1 MKKILLLLLF
11 LFIPKVDALTYSDY
25 SDFSEFSD
33 KQIENSPL
41 VDVVTEKRYKY
52 YKLNREDGP
61 YLMAGTNSNYA
72 YIDYNDYI
80 LSDFSPVLYEK
91 PDETNRVITSKT
103 EYKYQRVSPVNY
115 LQINLAKTSPRIQI
129 KSLKIYQKDKEITDY
144 DIIGYYTSFEVATAS
159 GPISPNGWIKIR
171 LHDNYYLDELKITL
185 ELEGSYNNIEY
196 TYTAGYDDVVYM
208 SNDFKYQNT
217 DNLKTEF
224 LFKNSSLKNPK
235 FEYFYDNDREESNVL
250 KKTSETRT
258 IYRYQDK
265 LYRHYNLE
273 KIYNDKYTKEPDGD
287 FIYKDNN
294 DYKIYYAYRT
304 RSIIETD
311 NLTANNFIQ
320 PKRSLKEPLNNNEV
334 KNINDSN
341 KKTLTSNSS
350 DNYQRPLE
358 KTEYQKANIIDNY
371 SNENNNLI
379 YLIYFLI
386 FFILSIIILLLS
398 KCYKSKINCG
408 KV

>member
-33 KQIENSPL
+33 KQIEKSPL

-80 LSDFSPVLYEK
+80 LSDFSPVLYKK

-129 KSLKIYQKDKEITDY
+129 KSLKIYQNDKEITDY

-171 LHDNYYLDELKITL
+171 LHDN
-185 ELEGSYNNIEY
+185 
-196 TYTAGYDDVVYM
+196 
-208 SNDFKYQNT
+208 
-217 DNLKTEF
+217 
-224 LFKNSSLKNPK
+224 
-235 FEYFYDNDREESNVL
+235 
-250 KKTSETRT
+250 
-258 IYRYQDK
+258 
-265 LYRHYNLE
+265 
-273 KIYNDKYTKEPDGD
+273 
-287 FIYKDNN
+287 
-294 DYKIYYAYRT
+294 
-304 RSIIETD
+304 
-311 NLTANNFIQ
+311 
-320 PKRSLKEPLNNNEV
+320 
-334 KNINDSN
+334 
-341 KKTLTSNSS
+341 
-350 DNYQRPLE
+350 
-358 KTEYQKANIIDNY
+358 
-371 SNENNNLI
+371 
-379 YLIYFLI
+379 
-386 FFILSIIILLLS
+386 
-398 KCYKSKINCG
+398 
-408 KV
+408 

>member
-1 MKKILLLLLF
+1 M
-11 LFIPKVDALTYSDY
+11 
-25 SDFSEFSD
+25 
-33 KQIENSPL
+33 
-41 VDVVTEKRYKY
+41 
-52 YKLNREDGP
+52 
-61 YLMAGTNSNYA
+61 
-72 YIDYNDYI
+72 
-80 LSDFSPVLYEK
+80 
-91 PDETNRVITSKT
+91 
-103 EYKYQRVSPVNY
+103 
-115 LQINLAKTSPRIQI
+115 
-129 KSLKIYQKDKEITDY
+129 
-144 DIIGYYTSFEVATAS
+144 
-159 GPISPNGWIKIR
+159 
-171 LHDNYYLDELKITL
+171 TL
-185 ELEGSYNNIEY
+185 EVEGSYYNIEY
-196 TYTAGYDDVVYM
+196 TDTAGYDDVVYM

-294 DYKIYYAYRT
+294 DYKIYCAYRT

-341 KKTLTSNSS
+341 KKTFTSNSS